1 MKRRWQY
8 VKIIF
13 GIWILVLGTSAFGQ
27 IDTSKKRIVE
37 VTSTFKPALHEAAK
51 INLNATPPV
60 VDTTKPRLQ
69 YNLPNQN
76 LLFPYQPGSL
86 KPLALE
92 IDTGGR
98 WDNNSYIKAGFGSQ
112 RTPYMQAGISFG
124 DGKTAGLNIYAKHLA
139 SQGKKE
145 FQDFSHT
152 DLSLGGFFQTAKSL
166 EWNAKLGMKSDQ
178 TYKYGFMPENLSF
191 PTDSL
196 KQRFQ
201 TWYGRVS
208 FHNLQPTS
216 FGLSYAPE
224 IKIDVFN
231 DNHNNNE
238 SNTYV
243 NLPLEKSVGK
253 TFAVD
258 LGITFDL
265 TRYKPGGKTAIN
277 NTMYYL
283 SPAVLFKT
291 PNVIIQAGVRPTWD
305 NKSSKIYPNVM
316 AEVST
321 PDKRFSLIAG
331 WVGYLRKTSYQYL
344 ASFNPWIWAPAGLK
358 NTGIEERY
366 VGFKG
371 SAGDHFSY
379 STKVGFNKLT
389 NQPLF
394 VNDTMSGKSFIVLN
408 ESQLK
413 VLHYGGE
420 IGYTVQEKFS
430 LIAGFNFNHYLS
442 QKDYDKPYGLLP
454 VELNAALRIQILKD
468 LYLSS
473 DLFSWGIN
481 YYRKKDGVS
490 SGKLK
495 GAFDLN
501 AGLDFKITKNVK
513 LWTQFNNIFNKQYQR
528 WNQYPVYGLN
538 FVAGAIFAFDQKN

>member
-1 MKRRWQY
+1 MIRRQQYMKTF
-8 VKIIF
+8 F
-13 GIWILVLGTSAFGQ
+13 GICFLFFCASVNAQ
-27 IDTSKKRIVE
+27 NDTTKKRVVE
-37 VTSTFKPALHEAAK
+37 VTSTFKPVLHETAK
-51 INLNATPPV
+51 INMNATPPAT
-60 VDTTKPRLQ
+60 DTTRPRLQ
-69 YNLPNQN
+69 YTIPDQN
-76 LLFPYQPGSL
+76 LLFAYQPGNL
-86 KPLALE
+86 KPLAME

-112 RTPYMQAGISFG
+112 RTPYLQAGISFG
-124 DGKTAGLNIYAKHLA
+124 DGKTAGVNIYAKHI
-139 SQGKKE
+139 SSEGKKD

-152 DLSLGGFFQTAKSL
+152 NVALDGFFQTAKSL
-166 EWNAKLGMKSDQ
+166 EWDAKLGMKSDQ
-178 TYKYGFMPENLSF
+178 TYKYGFLPESLSF

-208 FHNLQPTS
+208 FHNVKPTS

-224 IKIDVFN
+224 VKIDVFN

-243 NLPLEKSVGK
+243 NLPLEKSVGR

-277 NTMYYL
+277 NTAYYI
-283 SPAVLFKT
+283 SPAVLFRT
-291 PNVIIQAGVRPTWD
+291 PNINLQAGVRPTWD

-316 AEVST
+316 LELGT
-321 PDKRFSLIAG
+321 PDKRFNFIAG
-331 WVGYLRKTSYQYL
+331 WIGYLRKTTYEYL
-344 ASFNPWIWAPAGLK
+344 ASFNPWIWAPATMK

-366 VGFKG
+366 IGFKG
-371 SAGDHFSY
+371 SVGDHFSY

-394 VNDTMSGKSFIVLN
+394 VNDSITGKSFIVLN
-408 ESQLK
+408 ESQMK

-420 IGYTVQEKFS
+420 IGYAMQEKFS
-430 LIAGFNFNHYLS
+430 LKAGFSFNHYMNL
-442 QKDYDKPYGLLP
+442 KDNPKAWGLLP
-454 VELNAALRIQILKD
+454 LEVNADMRVQILKD
-468 LYLSS
+468 LYLTS
-473 DLFSWGIN
+473 DLFAWGGEQ
-481 YYRKKDGVS
+481 YRKKNGDNAQ
-490 SGKLK
+490 LK

-501 AGLDFKITKNVK
+501 AGLDFKITKNLKV
-513 LWTQFNNIFNKQYQR
+513 WSQFNNIFNKQYQR
-528 WNQYPVYGLN
+528 WNQYPVYGFN
-538 FVAGAIFAFDQKN
+538 FVAGVIFAFDQKN